1 MIKKVRTRKP
11 SAKAR
16 AVRAAPASQAPLALC
31 LYVAGNAPNSQ
42 LAVSNLAAI
51 CAEYLPGRFQLEIVD
66 VLATPLRALADGIL
80 VTPSLAL
87 PASSPAV
94 RIIGNLSDRDG
105 VLHALGIT

>member
-1 MIKKVRTRKP
+1 MNKKASMPKRK
-11 SAKAR
+11 SGR
-16 AVRAAPASQAPLALC
+16 GTAVPDGPMALC

-51 CAEYLPGRFQLEIVD
+51 CDEFLPGRYQLEIVD

-87 PASSPAV
+87 TATSPAV
-94 RIIGNLSDRDG
+94 RIIGNLSDRDS
-105 VLHALGIT
+105 VLHALGIK

>member
-1 MIKKVRTRKP
+1 MSKKSP
-11 SAKAR
+11 SAKSKPR
-16 AVRAAPASQAPLALC
+16 IASETASAQVSLC

-51 CAEYLPGRFQLEIVD
+51 CEEHLQGRFQLEVVD
-66 VLATPLRALADGIL
+66 VLMTPLRALADGIL

-87 PASSPAV
+87 LAPQPAV
-94 RIIGNLSDRDG
+94 RIIGNLNDRNS

>member
-1 MIKKVRTRKP
+1 MRKKSS
-11 SAKAR
+11 SAKSK
-16 AVRAAPASQAPLALC
+16 PGLASDMVNAQLSLC

-51 CAEYLPGRFQLEIVD
+51 CQEHLQGRFQLEVVD
-66 VLATPLRALADGIL
+66 VLTTPLRALADGIL

-87 PASSPAV
+87 LEPQPAV
-94 RIIGNLSDRDG
+94 RIIGNLNDRNS